1 MTQIKITPEQLEQ
14 IAGRFTNAAAEA
26 QQQINNLGNDI
37 ESLNGQWSG
46 ATQDK
51 FRANFN
57 DARQE
62 MQKYIPILEHISA
75 ELKNIATNFRNV
87 DNSY

>member
-1 MTQIKITPEQLEQ
+1 MAEIKITPEELER
-14 IAGRFTNAAAEA
+14 IAGNFTNAAAEA

-37 ESLNGQWSG
+37 HSLEGKWSG
-46 ATQDK
+46 ATQSK
-51 FRANFN
+51 FTGNFN

-62 MQKYIPILEHISA
+62 MQKYIPILQHISD
-75 ELKNIATNFRNV
+75 ELKKIATNFRNV